1 MIIESYKQGFPAI
14 IIKSGS
20 LSSKHGPHVEL
31 FEPQYVPLYSANK
44 YKQVLQVLLRFLIF
58 TLGGS
63 TRHIHIRL
71 LTQNLGAVYKFQ
83 LQQTHYNRLA
93 ELAAKASD

>member
-1 MIIESYKQGFPAI
+1 MIIESYKQGFLAI
-14 IIKSGS
+14 IVKSGS
-20 LSSKHGPHVEL
+20 LSSEHGPHVEL
-31 FEPQYVPLYSANK
+31 LEPQYVPLYSANK
-44 YKQVLQVLLRFLIF
+44 YKQVLLRFLIF

-83 LQQTHYNRLA
+83 LWQTHYNRLA